1 MKGVPDLLY
10 LERRVCPRQIPPT
23 EMWLAKCQVQEHPVA
38 LSQNPTRGGAGE
50 PDNYQMLQRAKEM
63 VTTEP
68 ENFVHLFCAVI
79 YDLLRRIL
87 WADEEALRTG
97 CRRRWNP
104 PRHRP
109 WLSSWRPSYLS
120 KYAYISPK
128 GFVWSSERKGLPLSI
143 AISKVSSSNVKS
155 RMSITSPGAVAR
167 SDFV

>member
-87 WADEEALRTG
+87 WADEEALARDVEDDGTHPDIALGCHHGVHRTYP
-97 CRRRWNP
+97 NM
-104 PRHRP
+104 H
-109 WLSSWRPSYLS
+109 
-120 KYAYISPK
+120 I
-128 GFVWSSERKGLPLSI
+128 
-143 AISKVSSSNVKS
+143 
-155 RMSITSPGAVAR
+155 
-167 SDFV
+167 

>member
-10 LERRVCPRQIPPT
+10 LKRSACPRQIPPT
-23 EMWLAKCQVQEHPVA
+23 KMWLAKCQVQEHPFA
-38 LSQNPTRGGAGE
+38 FSQNPTCAGAGG

-87 WADEEALRTG
+87 WADEEALARDVEE
-97 CRRRWNP
+97 RWTP

-109 WLSSWRPSYLS
+109 WLSSWHPSYLFE
-120 KYAYISPK
+120 YACVSLNGPL
-128 GFVWSSERKGLPLSI
+128 FETRKGLPLSI
-143 AISKVSSSNVKS
+143 TISKVPSSNVRS